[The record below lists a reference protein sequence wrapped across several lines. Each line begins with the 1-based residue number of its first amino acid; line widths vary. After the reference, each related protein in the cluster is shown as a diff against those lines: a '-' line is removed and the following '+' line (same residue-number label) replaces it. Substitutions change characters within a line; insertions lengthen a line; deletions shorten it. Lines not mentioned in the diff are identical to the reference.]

1 MLHTSHTISQ
11 AVRALRRGEP
21 IVFPTDTL
29 YGLGVSIEHASDP
42 DVLYRIKRRDERKPI
57 AWLIA
62 DVDDLTRYGRAV
74 PDFARALARTFWPGS
89 LTLIVRASDEV
100 PAAFRSQAGTIGLRM
115 PDNPTALSLIREL
128 GCPVATTSANVSGR
142 KNALSFDA
150 LDEEVLSQV
159 ACALNDDERKSGVAS
174 TVVDCASGD
183 HPVLM
188 REGALTIAQIMAR
201 C

>member
-29 YGLGVSIEHASDP
+29 YGLGVSVEHASDP

-74 PDFARALARTFWPGS
+74 PAFARALARTFWPGS

-150 LDEEVLSQV
+150 LDEEVLSRV

-174 TVVDCASGD
+174 TVVDCVSGD